1 MPIKEESTIVV
12 HSEDPVKKKEKEK
25 EKLVDGKDDK
35 AEGEDL
41 SEEDLQLRNELEML
55 VERLREPDHSLYR
68 PALETMRVL
77 IRTSTSSMTSV
88 PKPLKF
94 LRPHYPELQ
103 ELYEKFPGSV
113 EDKGLFA
120 DILSVLS
127 MTYSTPLAGHT
138 TLSYRLDSPHPSAPG
153 DWGHEYVLHLASELG
168 TEYSSQV
175 EKGTSVSSPEMQKLV
190 ELAEEC
196 AKWFLG
202 HNAEADA
209 VDLLSECECVEKLV
223 HLVDNV
229 NYARVGRYM
238 VSCVNL
244 LIPPDDIAFLRTAHD
259 IYFRQARFPDA
270 MALAVRLNDANLV
283 RSVFNAPA
291 NVHMKQQLAFIIAR
305 SQIPIVWLAEN
316 PEETTTDEVLSALPD
331 DLVAC
336 LTNTTL
342 TNHFK
347 AFGKELGVTDP
358 RSLEDIYKSHLEPS
372 SARSVPAQGV
382 DSARQNLAG
391 TFVNA
396 FVNVGFGNE
405 KMMVDVEG
413 GQSWIYKNKDHGM
426 MSAAASLGASLLWD
440 TEVGLTHIDKYTYSN
455 EEYIKAGAFMA
466 MGILHTSVRTE
477 IDAPLALLSEQI
489 ENKSV
494 PLRTGAIVGLGFAY
508 ASTHR
513 ADIMALLLPLVADE
527 TLTMS
532 LAALAALS
540 LGFVF
545 VGSCNGEIAGT
556 ILQTMMERDAAQLTD
571 KWARFMALGLALL
584 YLGRQEAADATIETL
599 RAIEHSLAK
608 QAQILV
614 DICAYAGTSNVLKVQ
629 QMLHYCTDHIT
640 KEDKK
645 EEAPAEPAQEE
656 GAATQP
662 NGTNETAAPSAPAD
676 GTATEEKKEEEKKED
691 DDTFQ
696 AFAVLGIALV
706 AMGEDVGAEMSL
718 RTFNHL
724 MHYGE
729 PIIRKAIPL
738 ALGLLSTSNP
748 QLPLLD
754 TLSKYS
760 HDSDLDVAANAIFA
774 MGLIGA
780 GTNNARL
787 AQMLRQLAGYYGKEP
802 DCLFV
807 TRVAQGLVHAGK
819 GTVTLNPFYQ
829 DRGLMSLPAVAGILA
844 TLIAFTDAKA
854 FVLDK
859 SHWMLYYLILAM
871 YPRFFITLDEEL
883 NPLPITVRVGQAV
896 DVVGQAGK
904 PRTISGFQTY
914 QTPVRLATAERAEL
928 ATEEYLPYASV
939 LEGLV
944 ILEKNPGWEDEK
956 MDL

>member
-1 MPIKEESTIVV
+1 
-12 HSEDPVKKKEKEK
+12 
-25 EKLVDGKDDK
+25 
-35 AEGEDL
+35 
-41 SEEDLQLRNELEML
+41 
-55 VERLREPDHSLYR
+55 
-68 PALETMRVL
+68 
-77 IRTSTSSMTSV
+77 
-88 PKPLKF
+88 
-94 LRPHYPELQ
+94 
-103 ELYEKFPGSV
+103 
-113 EDKGLFA
+113 
-120 DILSVLS
+120 
-127 MTYSTPLAGHT
+127 
-138 TLSYRLDSPHPSAPG
+138 
-153 DWGHEYVLHLASELG
+153 
-168 TEYSSQV
+168 
-175 EKGTSVSSPEMQKLV
+175 VS
-190 ELAEEC
+190 
-196 AKWFLG
+196 
-202 HNAEADA
+202 
-209 VDLLSECECVEKLV
+209 
-223 HLVDNV
+223 
-229 NYARVGRYM
+229 
-238 VSCVNL
+238 L
-244 LIPPDDIAFLRTAHD
+244 LIPPDDIAFLRAAHD
-259 IYFRQARFPDA
+259 IYLHQSRLPEAIS
-270 MALAVRLNDANLV
+270 LAIRLNDPALI
-283 RSVFNAPA
+283 RSDFNTPA
-291 NVHMKQQLAFIIAR
+291 NPHMKQQLALIIAR
-305 SQIPIVWLAEN
+305 SQIPLIWLAEN
-316 PEETTTDEVLSALPD
+316 PEEAATDEVLSVLPE

-336 LTNTTL
+336 LTNTNL
-342 TNHFK
+342 TTHFK

-405 KMMVDVEG
+405 KLMVEADE

-426 MSAAASLGASLLWD
+426 MSAAASLGVSLLWN
-440 TEVGLTHIDKYTYSN
+440 TEEGLGNIDKFTYSN
-455 EEYIKAGAFMA
+455 EEFIKAGAFMA
-466 MGILHTSVRTE
+466 IGIVHTSVRTE
-477 IDAPLALLSEQI
+477 IDAPLALLTEHI

-513 ADIMALLLPLVADE
+513 TDVLALLLPLVADE

-532 LAALAALS
+532 LAAVSALS

-556 ILQTMMERDAAQLTD
+556 ILQTMMERDTAQLTD
-571 KWARFMALGLALL
+571 KWSRFMALGLALL

-599 RAIEHSLAK
+599 RAIEHPLAK
-608 QAQILV
+608 QALILV

-645 EEAPAEPAQEE
+645 DDVPAEAPPAE
-656 GAATQP
+656 GAASQP
-662 NGTNETAAPSAPAD
+662 NGANGAAPQAD
-676 GTATEEKKEEEKKED
+676 GTTTEEKKEEEKKDD

-696 AFAVLGIALV
+696 GFAVLGIAVV

-729 PIIRKAIPL
+729 PIIRRAVPL

-760 HDSDLDVAANAIFA
+760 HDSDLDVAANSIFA

-787 AQMLRQLAGYYGKEP
+787 SQMLRQLAGYYSKEP

-807 TRVAQGLVHAGK
+807 TRIAQGLVHAGK

-829 DRGLMSLPAVAGILA
+829 DRALMNLPAVAGLLA

-854 FVLDK
+854 FILDK
-859 SHWMLYYLILAM
+859 SHWMLYYLVLAM
-871 YPRFFITLDEEL
+871 YPRFFITLDEQL

-914 QTPVRLATAERAEL
+914 QTPVRLATTERAEL
-928 ATEEYLPYASV
+928 ATEQFLPFASV

>member
-1 MPIKEESTIVV
+1 MPIQEEATVV
-12 HSEDPVKKKEKEK
+12 VPSEDPVKSKKEEEKEK
-25 EKLVDGKDDK
+25 EKLADGKDDNK
-35 AEGEDL
+35 GEGEEL

-55 VERLREPDHSLYR
+55 VERLREPDHSLYK
-68 PALETMRVL
+68 PALETMRGL

-94 LRPHYPELQ
+94 LRPYYPELQ
-103 ELYEKFPGSV
+103 ELYEKFAGSV

-138 TLSYRLDSPHPSAPG
+138 TLTYRLDSPHPSPPG

-168 TEYSSQV
+168 AEYSARAD
-175 EKGTSVSSPEMQKLV
+175 KGDSPSSPEMQKLS

-209 VDLLSECECVEKLV
+209 VDLLAECECIGKLAD
-223 HLVDNV
+223 LVDTV

-238 VSCVNL
+238 VSCVSL

-259 IYFRQARFPDA
+259 IYLRQSRLPEAI
-270 MALAVRLNDANLV
+270 ALAIRLNDPTLIRAD
-283 RSVFNAPA
+283 FNTPA
-291 NVHMKQQLAFIIAR
+291 NPHMRQQLAFIIAR
-305 SQIPIVWLAEN
+305 SQIPLVWLAEN
-316 PEETTTDEVLSALPD
+316 PEEAATDDVLTSLPE
-331 DLVAC
+331 DLVSC
-336 LTNTTL
+336 LSNINLST
-342 TNHFK
+342 HFK

-396 FVNVGFGNE
+396 FVNVGFGND
-405 KMMVDVEG
+405 KMIAEVEE

-426 MSAAASLGASLLWD
+426 MSAAASLGVSMLWD
-440 TEVGLTHIDKYTYSN
+440 TEVGLGQIDKYTYSE

-477 IDAPLALLSEQI
+477 IDAPIALLTEQI

-513 ADIMALLLPLVADE
+513 SDVLAILLPLVAEE

-556 ILQTMMERDAAQLTD
+556 ILQTMMEREPTQLTD
-571 KWARFMALGLALL
+571 KWSRFMALGLALL

-599 RAIEHSLAK
+599 RAIEHPLAK

-645 EEAPAEPAQEE
+645 DEPAEAPAE
-656 GAATQP
+656 G
-662 NGTNETAAPSAPAD
+662 SAGQAN
-676 GTATEEKKEEEKKED
+676 EEKKDD

-696 AFAVLGIALV
+696 AFAVLGIGLV

-729 PIIRKAIPL
+729 PIIRRAVPL

-754 TLSKYS
+754 ILSKYS
-760 HDSDLDVAANAIFA
+760 HDSDLDVAANSIFA

-807 TRVAQGLVHAGK
+807 TRVAQGLVNAGK
-819 GTVTLNPFYQ
+819 GTVTLNPFFQ
-829 DRGLMSLPAVAGILA
+829 DRGMMSLPAVAGILT
-844 TLIAFTDAKA
+844 TLIAFIDAKS
-854 FVLDK
+854 FILDK
-859 SHWMLYYLILAM
+859 SHWMLYYLIPAM
-871 YPRFFITLDEEL
+871 YPRFLITLDEEL
-883 NPLPITVRVGQAV
+883 KPLPITVRVGQAV

-914 QTPVRLATAERAEL
+914 QTPVRLATTERAEL
-928 ATEEYLPYASV
+928 ATEEYIPFASV

-956 MDL
+956 MDI

>member
-1 MPIKEESTIVV
+1 MPIKEEATIVV
-12 HSEDPVKKKEKEK
+12 PSEDPVKPKKEQEK
-25 EKLVDGKDDK
+25 EKLADGKDDNK
-35 AEGEDL
+35 GEGEEL

-55 VERLREPDHSLYR
+55 VERLRESDHSLYK
-68 PALETMRVL
+68 PALETMRSL
-77 IRTSTSSMTSV
+77 IRTATSSMTSV

-94 LRPHYPELQ
+94 LRPYYPELQ
-103 ELYEKFPGSV
+103 ELYEKFEGSV

-127 MTYSTPLAGHT
+127 MTYSTPLAGQT
-138 TLSYRLDSPHPSAPG
+138 TLSYRLDSPHPSPPG

-168 TEYSSQV
+168 AEYSARAD
-175 EKGTSVSSPEMQKLV
+175 KGDSASSPEMQKLSD
-190 ELAEEC
+190 LAEEC

-209 VDLLSECECVEKLV
+209 VDLLSECECVPKLV
-223 HLVDNV
+223 DLVDSV

-238 VSCVNL
+238 VSCVSL

-259 IYFRQARFPDA
+259 IYLKQSRFPEA
-270 MALAVRLNDANLV
+270 IALAIRLNDPAV
-283 RSVFNAPA
+283 IRHDFNAPA
-291 NVHMKQQLAFIIAR
+291 NPHMRQQLAFIIAR
-305 SQIPIVWLAEN
+305 SQIPLVWLAEN
-316 PEETTTDEVLSALPD
+316 PEEATTDDVLTSLPE

-342 TNHFK
+342 SNHFK
-347 AFGKELGVTDP
+347 TFGKELGVTEP
-358 RSLEDIYKSHLEPS
+358 RTLEDIYKSHLEPS

-396 FVNVGFGNE
+396 FVNVGFGND
-405 KMMVDVEG
+405 KMMSDVED
-413 GQSWIYKNKDHGM
+413 GQSWIYKNKEHGM
-426 MSAAASLGASLLWD
+426 MSAAASLGVSMLWD
-440 TEVGLTHIDKYTYSN
+440 TEVGLGHIDKHTYSS

-466 MGILHTSVRTE
+466 MGILHTGVRTE
-477 IDAPLALLSEQI
+477 IDAPIALLTEQI
-489 ENKSV
+489 ESKSV
-494 PLRTGAIVGLGFAY
+494 PLKTGAIVGLGFAY

-513 ADIMALLLPLVADE
+513 NDVLAILLPLVADE
-527 TLTMS
+527 TLSMS

-556 ILQTMMERDAAQLTD
+556 ILQTMMERDPAQLTD
-571 KWARFMALGLALL
+571 KWSRFMALGLAFL

-599 RAIEHSLAK
+599 RAIDHPLAK

-614 DICAYAGTSNVLKVQ
+614 DICAFAGTSNVLKVQ

-645 EEAPAEPAQEE
+645 DEPAEQAPAEGSSSQAN
-656 GAATQP
+656 GASGSGTQ
-662 NGTNETAAPSAPAD
+662 AD
-676 GTATEEKKEEEKKED
+676 GTTTEEKKEDEKKDD

-696 AFAVLGIALV
+696 AFAVLGIAVV

-729 PIIRKAIPL
+729 PIIRRAVPL

-754 TLSKYS
+754 ILSKYS
-760 HDSDLDVAANAIFA
+760 HDSDLDVAANSIFA

-807 TRVAQGLVHAGK
+807 TRVAQGLVNAGK

-829 DRGLMSLPAVAGILA
+829 DRVLMNLPAVAGLLA
-844 TLIAFTDAKA
+844 TLMAFIDAKA
-854 FVLDK
+854 FILDK
-859 SHWMLYYLILAM
+859 SHWMLYYLVTAM

-914 QTPVRLATAERAEL
+914 QTPVRLATTERAEL
-928 ATEEYLPYASV
+928 ATEQFIPFATV

-956 MDL
+956 MDI